1 MMVLVVELAPV
12 LTNITVQVE
21 QMNQLIV
28 HQVNTDL
35 ELGSKLHQVIVL
47 QDIIVLKDLILQ
59 HLLMESWEI
68 NAQLVVIV

>member
-28 HQVNTDL
+28 HQVNTAL